1 MHKISRFT
9 SAIRYLSLAAI
20 TLLISACSSSTTL
33 VQSWQEPTFT
43 GPPIKKVL
51 IMGLFHDPLNRR
63 FFEEEF
69 AAKFSAAGVQA
80 IASYTLI
87 PNPED
92 FDEEK
97 EVAAIVK
104 QADVDSVLIAELKAI
119 DKEEKY
125 VPPRVEMAPGPA
137 MYGGM
142 YGGGFYGHY
151 YQSYQT
157 VYRPG
162 YKKVDTIARMET
174 SLYTTA
180 DNKLIWAGK
189 TESMN
194 PDSRQKAIKEIAQ
207 TLTKDMKDR
216 GILK

>member
-1 MHKISRFT
+1 MHKNFYFT
-9 SAIRYLSLAAI
+9 STMRYLSLAAI
-20 TLLISACSSSTTL
+20 ALLISACSSSTKL
-33 VQSWQEPTFT
+33 VQSWQEPTFA
-43 GPPIKKVL
+43 GPPVKKVL

-63 FFEEEF
+63 FFEDEF
-69 AAKFSAAGVQA
+69 AAKFSDAGVQA
-80 IASYTLI
+80 ISSYTLI

-97 EVAAIVK
+97 EIAEAVK
-104 QADVDSVLIAELKAI
+104 QAGVDAVLIAELKAI

-125 VPPRVEMAPGPA
+125 VPPRVDMVPGPGV
-137 MYGGM
+137 YGRG
-142 YGGGFYGHY
+142 YGGFYGHY

-162 YKKVDTIARMET
+162 YKKTDTVARMET

-207 TLTKDMKDR
+207 ALTRDMKDR

>member
-1 MHKISRFT
+1 
-9 SAIRYLSLAAI
+9 
-20 TLLISACSSSTTL
+20 
-33 VQSWQEPTFT
+33 
-43 GPPIKKVL
+43 
-51 IMGLFHDPLNRR
+51 MGLFHDPLDRR
-63 FFEEEF
+63 FFEDEF
-69 AAKFSAAGVQA
+69 VDKFTAAGVEA
-80 IASYTLI
+80 IPSYSLI

-92 FDEEK
+92 YDEEK
-97 EVAAIVK
+97 EVAAAVT
-104 QADVDSVLIAELKAI
+104 QAGVDAVLIAELKGV

-125 VPPRVEMAPGPA
+125 VPPTVDWVGGPR
-137 MYGGM
+137 M

-162 YKKVDTIARMET
+162 YKKLDTIARVET

-194 PDSRQKAIKEIAQ
+194 PDSARKAIREIAS
-207 TLTKDMKDR
+207 TLTRDMKQR
-216 GILK
+216 GVLK

>member
-1 MHKISRFT
+1 MYTIFCIRSPVRWIIS
-9 SAIRYLSLAAI
+9 AAI
-20 TLLISACSSSTTL
+20 LLLISACSSTKL
-33 VQSWQEPTFT
+33 VQSWHEPSFS
-43 GPPIKKVL
+43 GPAVKNVM
-51 IMGLFHDPLNRR
+51 IMGLFHDPLDRR
-63 FFEEEF
+63 FFEDEF
-69 AAKFSAAGVQA
+69 VDKFSAAGIQA
-80 IASYTLI
+80 IPSYTLI

-92 FDEEK
+92 YDEEK
-97 EVAAIVK
+97 EVAAAVK
-104 QADVDSVLIAELKAI
+104 QAGVDAVLIAELKAV

-125 VPPRVEMAPGPA
+125 VPPRVDWVSGPT
-137 MYGGM
+137 M

-162 YKKVDTIARMET
+162 YKKLDTIARVQT

-194 PDSRQKAIKEIAQ
+194 PDSARSAIKEIAR
-207 TLTKDMKDR
+207 TLTSDMKQR

>member
-1 MHKISRFT
+1 MSH
-9 SAIRYLSLAAI
+9 
-20 TLLISACSSSTTL
+20 
-33 VQSWQEPTFT
+33 P
-43 GPPIKKVL
+43 
-51 IMGLFHDPLNRR
+51 
-63 FFEEEF
+63 
-69 AAKFSAAGVQA
+69 
-80 IASYTLI
+80 
-87 PNPED
+87 
-92 FDEEK
+92 
-97 EVAAIVK
+97 
-104 QADVDSVLIAELKAI
+104 ELKWHLVLPCT
-119 DKEEKY
+119 EVCTE
-125 VPPRVEMAPGPA
+125 
-137 MYGGM
+137 
-142 YGGGFYGHY
+142 HY

>member
-1 MHKISRFT
+1 MKHFSCVT
-9 SAIRYLSLAAI
+9 SVARWPLVGAVL
-20 TLLISACSSSTTL
+20 LLISACSSTTL
-33 VQSWQEPTFT
+33 VQSWQEPTFA
-43 GPPIKKVL
+43 GPAMQKVL
-51 IMGLFHDPLNRR
+51 IMGLFHDPLDRR
-63 FFEEEF
+63 FFEDEF
-69 AAKFSAAGVQA
+69 ADKFSASGVQA
-80 IASYTLI
+80 VPSYTLI

-97 EVAAIVK
+97 EVAAAVK
-104 QADVDSVLIAELKAI
+104 QAGVDAVLIAELKAL

-125 VPPRVEMAPGPA
+125 VPPRVDWAPGP
-137 MYGGM
+137 GM

-162 YKKVDTIARMET
+162 YKKLDTIARVET
-174 SLYTTA
+174 TLYTTA

-194 PDSRQKAIKEIAQ
+194 PDSARSAIKEIAQ
-207 TLTKDMKDR
+207 TLTKDMKQR

>member
-1 MHKISRFT
+1 MKHFSCVT
-9 SAIRYLSLAAI
+9 SVARWPLVGAVL
-20 TLLISACSSSTTL
+20 LLISACSSTTL
-33 VQSWQEPTFT
+33 VQSWQEPTFA
-43 GPPIKKVL
+43 GPAMQKVL
-51 IMGLFHDPLNRR
+51 IMGLFHDPLDRR
-63 FFEEEF
+63 FFEDEF
-69 AAKFSAAGVQA
+69 ADKFSASGVQA
-80 IASYTLI
+80 VPSYTLI

-97 EVAAIVK
+97 EVAAAVK
-104 QADVDSVLIAELKAI
+104 QAGVDAVLIAELKAL

-125 VPPRVEMAPGPA
+125 VPPRVDWAPGPR
-137 MYGGM
+137 M

-162 YKKVDTIARMET
+162 YKKLDTIARVET
-174 SLYTTA
+174 TLYTTA

-194 PDSRQKAIKEIAQ
+194 PDSARSAIKEIAQ
-207 TLTKDMKDR
+207 TLTKDMKQR

>member
-1 MHKISRFT
+1 MKHFSCVT
-9 SAIRYLSLAAI
+9 SVARWPLVGAVL
-20 TLLISACSSSTTL
+20 LLISACSSTTL
-33 VQSWQEPTFT
+33 VQSWQEPTFA
-43 GPPIKKVL
+43 GPAMQKVL
-51 IMGLFHDPLNRR
+51 IMGLFHDPLDRR
-63 FFEEEF
+63 FFEDEF
-69 AAKFSAAGVQA
+69 ADKFSASGVQA
-80 IASYTLI
+80 VPSYTLI

-97 EVAAIVK
+97 EVAAAVK
-104 QADVDSVLIAELKAI
+104 QAGVDAVLIAELKAL

-125 VPPRVEMAPGPA
+125 VPPRVDWAPGPR
-137 MYGGM
+137 M

-162 YKKVDTIARMET
+162 YKKLDTIARVET
-174 SLYTTA
+174 TLYTTA

-194 PDSRQKAIKEIAQ
+194 PDSRQKAIKDIAQ
-207 TLTKDMKDR
+207 ALTKDMKDR

>member
-1 MHKISRFT
+1 MHQFSCTIP
-9 SAIRYLSLAAI
+9 AIRSL
-20 TLLISACSSSTTL
+20 LLIVALLLVSACSSTKL
-33 VQSWQEPTFT
+33 VQSWHEPSFT
-43 GPPIKKVL
+43 GPAVKNVM
-51 IMGLFHDPLNRR
+51 IMGLFRDPLDRR
-63 FFEEEF
+63 FFEDEF
-69 AAKFSAAGVQA
+69 VDKFSAAGVQA
-80 IASYTLI
+80 IPSYTLI

-92 FDEEK
+92 YDEEK
-97 EVAAIVK
+97 EVAAAVK
-104 QADVDSVLIAELKAI
+104 QAGVDAVLIAELKAV

-125 VPPRVEMAPGPA
+125 VPPRVDWVSGPT
-137 MYGGM
+137 M

-162 YKKVDTIARMET
+162 YKKLDTIARVQT

-194 PDSRQKAIKEIAQ
+194 PDSARSAIKEIAR
-207 TLTKDMKDR
+207 TLTSDMKQR